1 MYFSFKLGSFHWQF
15 NDVSI
20 PFLCHLGIKII
31 FQVAL
36 RRQQAQEEN
45 EQRQIQ
51 SLMLNANLPNISNP
65 ANQLPNLPPSLKSQL
80 QQANLKHNSSLL
92 AREGETPTSESEE
105 INITTSRSQNSS
117 PVMSQNHVAM
127 ANVGF
132 HGLGESKSD
141 DEANRLTRKRTL
153 EPIES
158 DSGKNSTSFFIHF
171 RSFW

>member
-1 MYFSFKLGSFHWQF
+1 M
-15 NDVSI
+15 
-20 PFLCHLGIKII
+20 
-31 FQVAL
+31 AL

-51 SLMLNANLPNISNP
+51 SLMLNANLPNMTA

-80 QQANLKHNSSLL
+80 QQANLKHNSSLM
-92 AREGETPTSESEE
+92 ASREGETPTSESEE

-117 PVMSQNHVAM
+117 PMISQNPVAM
-127 ANVGF
+127 ATVGF
-132 HGLGESKSD
+132 HSLGESKSD

-158 DSGKNSTSFFIHF
+158 DSGKKM
-171 RSFW
+171 SFWSIRVKLRSIF

>member
-1 MYFSFKLGSFHWQF
+1 M
-15 NDVSI
+15 
-20 PFLCHLGIKII
+20 
-31 FQVAL
+31 AL

-51 SLMLNANLPNISNP
+51 SLMLNANLPSMSANQAVS
-65 ANQLPNLPPSLKSQL
+65 NQLPNLPPSLKSQL
-80 QQANLKHNSSLL
+80 QQANLKHNSSLRAQL
-92 AREGETPTSESEE
+92 EGQETPTSESEE

-117 PVMSQNHVAM
+117 PMISQNPVAM
-127 ANVGF
+127 ATVGF

-158 DSGKNSTSFFIHF
+158 DSGKKCHF
-171 RSFW
+171 LSISVQFWVKKGHFWSILGQFRAKKGHF

>member
-1 MYFSFKLGSFHWQF
+1 M
-15 NDVSI
+15 
-20 PFLCHLGIKII
+20 
-31 FQVAL
+31 

-51 SLMLNANLPNISNP
+51 SLMLNANLPSMSNP

-80 QQANLKHNSSLL
+80 RQANLKHGSPLRAL
-92 AREGETPTSESEE
+92 EGETPTSESEE

-117 PVMSQNHVAM
+117 PMISQNPVAM
-127 ANVGF
+127 ATVGF

-158 DSGKNSTSFFIHF
+158 DSGKKSHF
-171 RSFW
+171 RSILSRLSVNF

>member
-1 MYFSFKLGSFHWQF
+1 M
-15 NDVSI
+15 
-20 PFLCHLGIKII
+20 
-31 FQVAL
+31 AL

-51 SLMLNANLPNISNP
+51 SLMLNANLPSMSNQVS
-65 ANQLPNLPPSLKSQL
+65 NQLPNLPPSLKSQL
-80 QQANLKHNSSLL
+80 QQANLKHNSSLRAQL
-92 AREGETPTSESEE
+92 DGETPTSESEE

-117 PVMSQNHVAM
+117 PMISQNPVAM
-127 ANVGF
+127 ATVGF

-158 DSGKNSTSFFIHF
+158 DSGKKLSFLINFGSILG
-171 RSFW
+171 SFLAFLSEK

>member
-1 MYFSFKLGSFHWQF
+1 M
-15 NDVSI
+15 
-20 PFLCHLGIKII
+20 
-31 FQVAL
+31 AL

-51 SLMLNANLPNISNP
+51 SLMLNANLPSMSNP
-65 ANQLPNLPPSLKSQL
+65 AVSNQLPNLPPSLKSQL
-80 QQANLKHNSSLL
+80 QQANLKHNSSLRAQL
-92 AREGETPTSESEE
+92 EGQETPTSESEE

-117 PVMSQNHVAM
+117 PMISQNPVAM
-127 ANVGF
+127 ATVGF

-158 DSGKNSTSFFIHF
+158 DSGKKCHF
-171 RSFW
+171 

>member
-1 MYFSFKLGSFHWQF
+1 M
-15 NDVSI
+15 
-20 PFLCHLGIKII
+20 

-127 ANVGF
+127 ATVGF

-153 EPIES
+153 EPSES
-158 DSGKNSTSFFIHF
+158 DSGKNFISF
-171 RSFW
+171 

>member
-1 MYFSFKLGSFHWQF
+1 M
-15 NDVSI
+15 
-20 PFLCHLGIKII
+20 
-31 FQVAL
+31 AL

-51 SLMLNANLPNISNP
+51 SLMLNANLPSMSNP
-65 ANQLPNLPPSLKSQL
+65 GNQLPNLPPSLKSQL
-80 QQANLKHNSSLL
+80 QQANLKHNSSLRAL
-92 AREGETPTSESEE
+92 DGETPTSESEE

-117 PVMSQNHVAM
+117 PMISQNPVAI
-127 ANVGF
+127 AATVGF

-158 DSGKNSTSFFIHF
+158 DSGNYFFILGQF
-171 RSFW
+171 

>member
-1 MYFSFKLGSFHWQF
+1 M
-15 NDVSI
+15 
-20 PFLCHLGIKII
+20 
-31 FQVAL
+31 AL

-51 SLMLNANLPNISNP
+51 SLMLNANLPSMSNP

-80 QQANLKHNSSLL
+80 QQANLKHNSSLRAL
-92 AREGETPTSESEE
+92 DGETPTSESEE

-117 PVMSQNHVAM
+117 PIISQNPVAM
-127 ANVGF
+127 ATVGF

-158 DSGKNSTSFFIHF
+158 DPGKILQFWVENKTILVSLEHF
-171 RSFW
+171 

>member
-1 MYFSFKLGSFHWQF
+1 M
-15 NDVSI
+15 
-20 PFLCHLGIKII
+20 

-127 ANVGF
+127 ATVGF

-158 DSGKNSTSFFIHF
+158 DSGKNFC
-171 RSFW
+171 SFWLIFGHFLVM